1 MAEITQSEFFE
12 IRTRQSLEDFRLLL
26 TLLERDEEI
35 VLVDDP
41 STEEDEEDDQSILEP
56 VAEEPETEAQVASEN
71 LVSTPGPEL
80 SGLGLPLE
88 PEASPVVDG
97 APEAAEGDQ
106 PPADGPASSH
116 PSEPADS
123 EQG

>member
-12 IRTRQSLEDFRLLL
+12 SLLL

-41 STEEDEEDDQSILEP
+41 SPPEDDEESEDLTSE
-56 VAEEPETEAQVASEN
+56 AEEVLQPGDEGFEEAVAT
-71 LVSTPGPEL
+71 V
-80 SGLGLPLE
+80 E

-97 APEAAEGDQ
+97 APEAEVAPVVDEAAVAEG
-106 PPADGPASSH
+106 PEAPADSDPASLH